1 MINIIKEEIEIEE
14 ALSSRIKRIFTK
26 NKIRAIMKSH
36 YHEGSANGSLPKR
49 RPSIFYF
56 DVF

>member
-1 MINIIKEEIEIEE
+1 MINIIKEEIEIEG
-14 ALSSRIKRIFTK
+14 ALSSRIKKIFTK
-26 NKIRAIMKSH
+26 NKIRAIMGIH

-56 DVF
+56 GVF